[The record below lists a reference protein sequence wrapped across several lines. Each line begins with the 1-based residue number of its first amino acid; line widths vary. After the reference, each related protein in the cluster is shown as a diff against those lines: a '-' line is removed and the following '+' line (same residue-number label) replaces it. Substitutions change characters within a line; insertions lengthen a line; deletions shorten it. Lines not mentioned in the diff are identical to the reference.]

1 MLDIF
6 FRDKSQYHNQLNPVL
21 GYLEQLSSYIQN
33 TRGVSKE
40 VADEKARIIL
50 KTHFKDK
57 NVRYFE
63 RQENGDREVKDTTL
77 LNYINSNIKE
87 KNVLVPTFTSYMNA
101 NKKKS
106 MLSEFIFVNVRRRS
120 VAKKAGQKAKAEG
133 NMELADAKNNEQN
146 MMKIYNNSL
155 SGAFAQAA
163 CILHNPTAHSTLTSI
178 TRTITSLSNA
188 SNEKLI
194 AGNRFYPRGTDVIN
208 NVIYIATY
216 ADVKFIKSVIEQFNL
231 HIPTI
236 EETIGVLKY
245 SSDLYFH
252 DEKFYQ
258 TRIIPYLQKLSG
270 YHLAAICYIGDLY
283 HIRKFNDGF
292 MRNVITEMIT
302 PVSVPDTDE
311 TICKDIHSINDN
323 ILNFVHHI
331 FYTQAKGQG
340 KDYDKMF
347 KTGSGLASSIYTTS
361 KHVEDVLRKYKAF
374 FNCFFMTDIL
384 PGNSFR
390 LKHMRRRTV
399 VLSDTDSTCFTLDE
413 WIKWLYN
420 GEFRVDDKSIATTG
434 AVAFMAAQAII
445 NQLAILS
452 KGMNISDD
460 HLNTLAMK
468 NEYLWG
474 IHSPCEI
481 SKHYFAYT
489 IIQEGNVFKEAD
501 IEIKGVHL
509 KNSAVPKFVIQ
520 DAKDLMKYIL
530 ETIFENKKIKLHY
543 VLEKIKTLE
552 KDIKESVFKGEA
564 IYLKKSKI
572 KNKEAYALDEMKSPY
587 QRHVLWQEVFAPKYG
602 DIQDPPYDVIKIPTI
617 VKGRAALSGWL
628 EKIEDIELKER
639 FNSWLIKYN
648 KMDLPT
654 IYLNETYIKSNGI
667 PKEILNVIDIK
678 RIILDVTM
686 QHRIILE
693 TLGIMLYNDLLVSEQ
708 FN

>member
-1 MLDIF
+1 MENEFPI
-6 FRDKSQYHNQLNPVL
+6 STH
-21 GYLEQLSSYIQN
+21 SS
-33 TRGVSKE
+33 
-40 VADEKARIIL
+40 
-50 KTHFKDK
+50 
-57 NVRYFE
+57 
-63 RQENGDREVKDTTL
+63 
-77 LNYINSNIKE
+77 
-87 KNVLVPTFTSYMNA
+87 
-101 NKKKS
+101 
-106 MLSEFIFVNVRRRS
+106 
-120 VAKKAGQKAKAEG
+120 
-133 NMELADAKNNEQN
+133 
-146 MMKIYNNSL
+146 
-155 SGAFAQAA
+155 
-163 CILHNPTAHSTLTSI
+163 
-178 TRTITSLSNA
+178 
-188 SNEKLI
+188 
-194 AGNRFYPRGTDVIN
+194 
-208 NVIYIATY
+208 
-216 ADVKFIKSVIEQFNL
+216 
-231 HIPTI
+231 
-236 EETIGVLKY
+236 
-245 SSDLYFH
+245 
-252 DEKFYQ
+252 
-258 TRIIPYLQKLSG
+258 
-270 YHLAAICYIGDLY
+270 
-283 HIRKFNDGF
+283 
-292 MRNVITEMIT
+292 
-302 PVSVPDTDE
+302 
-311 TICKDIHSINDN
+311 
-323 ILNFVHHI
+323 
-331 FYTQAKGQG
+331 
-340 KDYDKMF
+340 
-347 KTGSGLASSIYTTS
+347 
-361 KHVEDVLRKYKAF
+361 
-374 FNCFFMTDIL
+374 
-384 PGNSFR
+384 
-390 LKHMRRRTV
+390 
-399 VLSDTDSTCFTLDE
+399 
-413 WIKWLYN
+413 
-420 GEFRVDDKSIATTG
+420 
-434 AVAFMAAQAII
+434 
-445 NQLAILS
+445 
-452 KGMNISDD
+452 
-460 HLNTLAMK
+460 
-468 NEYLWG
+468 
-474 IHSPCEI
+474 CEI